1 MSISQMNRPTDP
13 NLHSPGCGATI
24 GTPMSQL
31 AICPETDGYEQ
42 FTGRWSR
49 RLAPQLVRFA
59 SVNEADA
66 LLDVGCGTGALSGA
80 AATIPFAHVTGIDP
94 SPELR
99 GNR

>member
-13 NLHSPGCGATI
+13 NLHSPGCGAMT

-49 RLAPQLVRFA
+49 RRAPQPVRFA
-59 SVNEADA
+59 AVNEADA
-66 LLDVGCGTGALSGA
+66 VLGVGCGTGALSGA
-80 AATIPFAHVTGIDP
+80 AAAIPSTHVTGIDP
-94 SPELR
+94 SSELW
-99 GNR
+99 GKE